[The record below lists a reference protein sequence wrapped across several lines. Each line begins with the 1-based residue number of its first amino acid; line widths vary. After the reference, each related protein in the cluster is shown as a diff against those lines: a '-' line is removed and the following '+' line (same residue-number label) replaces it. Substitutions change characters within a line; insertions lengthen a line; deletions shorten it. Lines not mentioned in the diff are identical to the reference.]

1 MAWRWFCA
9 VQDVLLHT
17 AGTLKWNFQCPFVR
31 ELMLA
36 LGLVDVSPTTLLKV
50 SARPTEFRKLATFSA
65 AFHLAML
72 FHLRTMQGLR
82 AYVHKQLSLY
92 TAVCC
97 LSVVLQAGW
106 HKPGRS
112 AENSCRSWGSPAGL
126 WPWLWEVQ
134 KSPCCLALALLTLYW
149 KRGKAL
155 SG

>member
-1 MAWRWFCA
+1 M
-9 VQDVLLHT
+9 QDVLLHT

-50 SARPTEFRKLATFSA
+50 SARPTEFRKLATCSA

-97 LSVVLQAGW
+97 LSVVLQAG
-106 HKPGRS
+106 
-112 AENSCRSWGSPAGL
+112 
-126 WPWLWEVQ
+126 
-134 KSPCCLALALLTLYW
+134 
-149 KRGKAL
+149 
-155 SG
+155 